1 MSLTYTNH
9 KGLYLP
15 KVLTYNVKERRVGET
30 WQGRTGTWFYKRPD
44 GKVVRIDPP
53 GKPIVP
59 ESPFKK
65 PEEKPAPRIDKRPLK
80 VAESRGIL
88 KDTLLKLCIFEMN
101 RINELRQKQ
110 GLLALNFA
118 DLRLLVIDP
127 KELLSGEDI
136 SPQLISKLQEM
147 SGRLDLYDPDYA
159 SDYAPIALE
168 DDKKTVQDGNYRL
181 AASILAGLD
190 KVLVLVPRVPS
201 KRPDQG
207 TKKERKQIALHRQKQ
222 GGM

>member
-1 MSLTYTNH
+1 MNPSNKNISKDISYQ
-9 KGLYLP
+9 
-15 KVLTYNVKERRVGET
+15 VKERRVGET

-59 ESPFKK
+59 ETPFKQPK
-65 PEEKPAPRIDKRPLK
+65 EKPAARIDNRPVEL
-80 VAESRGIL
+80 AESRGIL

-110 GLLALNFA
+110 GLLALNMSE
-118 DLRLLVIDP
+118 LRLMIIDP

-136 SPQLISKLQEM
+136 SPELISKLQEM
-147 SGRLDLYDPDYA
+147 SGRLDIYDPDYA

-201 KRPDQG
+201 QRPDQG
-207 TKKERKQIALHRQKQ
+207 TKKERKQIALHRLHKQKH